1 MYSINKST
9 NLYLKK
15 VFVMEETETIAA
27 LSTGKGNA
35 ALAIIRIS
43 GKKTFEILAKCLK
56 PEKRFLRSQE
66 KEIRLYQF
74 YNKKTG
80 KTVDE
85 ITAIKYISPKSYT

>member
-1 MYSINKST
+1 
-9 NLYLKK
+9 
-15 VFVMEETETIAA
+15 MEETETIAA

-56 PEKRFLRSQE
+56 PEKGFLRYQE

-74 YNKKTG
+74 HNKKN
-80 KTVDE
+80 KCKSKE
-85 ITAIKYISPKSYT
+85 LFYLWTAVTLSLWLRDNQI